1 MTSRS
6 DADAPKPAKSPDS
19 DSTRAG
25 VEPPQLPAEVTVPKS
40 QAKLTKPLLGT
51 VFAETYRLDRVI
63 GEGAMGIVYL
73 AHDLKLERDI
83 ALKLVHPEYITT
95 PDSSQRFLYEART
108 MARVRHENV
117 VEIYAF
123 GEDKGVPYFVM
134 EYVPGKHVEAWL
146 RARREP
152 PAIDEA
158 LGILEQV
165 CRGVS
170 AIHAAG
176 TVHRD
181 LKWTNVLIGPA
192 FRVAVA
198 DLGLARVLDRRR
210 HEPLESF
217 SGTPAYMAPE
227 VVLGTPLPV
236 AMHAR
241 ADVYSLGVMAFELL
255 TLRLPFV
262 SDDGEAMMRLHVEA
276 KTPTPSE
283 IRPELPP
290 AFDDVILKAL
300 SKRPE
305 DRYASVAEFREALLS
320 ARDDA
325 NEVKSR
331 DRFLV
336 ADDDPDFASLAQATL
351 DYACPGAEIVVVHDG
366 NSALAACD
374 QRPFSLA
381 LLDLDMPGMNGI
393 ELTAALRA
401 APHTTS
407 MPILVAT
414 ATGGAPDW
422 RLLAALGA
430 DGFVVK
436 PIDPLAL
443 VALVRRTLQRAR
455 ESRPAR

>member
-1 MTSRS
+1 MAKDDETAATSPS
-6 DADAPKPAKSPDS
+6 AGAPVVSRGGMPA
-19 DSTRAG
+19 
-25 VEPPQLPAEVTVPKS
+25 
-40 QAKLTKPLLGT
+40 LGT
-51 VFAETYRLDRVI
+51 VIEDVYRLDRVI

-73 AHDLKLERDI
+73 AHDLRLERDV
-83 ALKLVHPEYITT
+83 ALKVIHPSYVKT
-95 PDSSQRFLYEART
+95 PDAASRFLYEART

-123 GEDKGVPYFVM
+123 GNHQGSPYFVM
-134 EYVPGKHVEAWL
+134 EYVPGTHVDRIL

-152 PAIDEA
+152 PSIDEA

-181 LKWTNVLIGPA
+181 LKWTNVLVGPA
-192 FRVAVA
+192 FRVAVT
-198 DLGLARVLDRRR
+198 DLGLARVLDKPAD
-210 HEPLESF
+210 ELLESF

-262 SDDGEAMMRLHVEA
+262 SDDGDEMMKLHVSA
-276 KTPTPSE
+276 PPPTPSE
-283 IRPELPP
+283 LRPELPA
-290 AFDDVILKAL
+290 AFDSVILKAL
-300 SKRPE
+300 SKAPQ
-305 DRYASVAEFREALLS
+305 DRHASVAAFREALLT
-320 ARDDA
+320 AREESQRA
-325 NEVKSR
+325 LQHVKI
-331 DRFLV
+331 LV
-336 ADDDPDFASLAQATL
+336 ADDDPDFAKLAADLVQHAS
-351 DYACPGAEIVVVHDG
+351 PGAEVRIVSDG
-366 NSALAACD
+366 SAALAACD
-374 QRPFSLA
+374 DGSFALA
-381 LLDLDMPGMNGI
+381 IIDLDMPGMNGI

-401 APHTTS
+401 EPKTKR

-422 RLLAALGA
+422 RLLASLGA

-443 VALVRRTLQRAR
+443 VALVRRTLS
-455 ESRPAR
+455 SRS